1 MIRKDK
7 SFSRPKKAYE
17 ARRIA
22 DENNLLKQYGLK
34 NKHEVWKTLAKVDYF
49 RKRAMDLAKASQE
62 EQKVFFNKLK
72 SLGLK
77 AETTADVL
85 DLQIDDLLRR
95 RLPTVLLKKNIATK
109 INQARQMVV
118 HKRILIDGK
127 VVNSP
132 SYLVHV
138 SEENLISVKKK
149 VKAPKQ
155 EAKENVEV
163 AQE

>member
-1 MIRKDK
+1 
-7 SFSRPKKAYE
+7 
-17 ARRIA
+17 
-22 DENNLLKQYGLK
+22 
-34 NKHEVWKTLAKVDYF
+34 
-49 RKRAMDLAKASQE
+49 
-62 EQKVFFNKLK
+62 
-72 SLGLK
+72 
-77 AETTADVL
+77 
-85 DLQIDDLLRR
+85 
-95 RLPTVLLKKNIATK
+95 
-109 INQARQMVV
+109 MVV